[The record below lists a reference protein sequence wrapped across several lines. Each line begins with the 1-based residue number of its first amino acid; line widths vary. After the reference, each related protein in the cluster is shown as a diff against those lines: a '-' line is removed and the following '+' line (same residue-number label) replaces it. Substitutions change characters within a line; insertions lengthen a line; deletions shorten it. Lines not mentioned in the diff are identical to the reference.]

1 MRLDA
6 AGTPTPAWLITVEN
20 PGEKLSDEA
29 FARLTQKSASVSAS
43 PSSYGGLGLGL
54 TICRGIAD
62 RHGASLAFERRETGG
77 VCACVTIDADVSD
90 EQTNTNLE
98 ETP

>member
-1 MRLDA
+1 MA
-6 AGTPTPAWLITVEN
+6 TPESELYDLLKELFDNVNANV
-20 PGEKLSDEA
+20 
-29 FARLTQKSASVSAS
+29 
-43 PSSYGGLGLGL
+43 SSYGGLGLGL

-77 VCACVTIDADVSD
+77 VRACVTIDADASD